1 MDVATEPK
9 TETKTRS
16 QAVFMAFHLLRDVK
30 MDLQIAEDPASWC
43 YTLFFCV
50 KRGRV

>member
-16 QAVFMAFHLLRDVK
+16 QAVFMAISPPF
-30 MDLQIAEDPASWC
+30 DL
-43 YTLFFCV
+43 
-50 KRGRV
+50 KK